1 MKDDDQQDNPLIDS
15 LKQSAPAADSSAKK
29 RAIALAM
36 AEFDLAKNQSSEQIA
51 EAENAT
57 RAKKLFSFQGFLEW
71 CRLSSGN
78 HPQANS
84 SRSDTMKIS
93 KKFFIGSLTTASVA
107 IIGLV
112 ILQKPN
118 SPFIESQHTPL
129 VVNDNYVAPQTQA
142 SPTVVS
148 EVKDDAQNDEVIL
161 TGIRAD
167 LAKSIDVKR
176 DANGVV
182 DAISSEDIGKFPD
195 ANAAE
200 AMNRIPNPVVEKT
213 KPMTREEFDVRMA
226 EAREEAKE
234 NGSLGKAKLARQWI
248 AAAKSEV
255 PAKPALAPAP
265 QSLSEP
271 SLIGGVDKFSQDTV
285 VQKQEEFRD
294 RFEEFKDNSVKA
306 VAEEPV
312 STFSIDVDTAS
323 YSFVRRML
331 NNGQLPSKDAVRSE
345 ELINYFDY
353 HYPVSSGRKTPFTT
367 SVNLMDSPWKR
378 GNKLIHVAIQGYQI
392 PVNEIPQTNLV
403 FLLDVSGS
411 MSDPDKLPLVKQSM
425 SLLLDSL
432 QPTDTVSIVVY
443 AGAAGTVLEP
453 TKVKDKTK
461 ILAAL
466 NNLQAGGS
474 TAGAEGINLA
484 YQLAEANFN
493 AKGVNR
499 IILATD
505 GDFNVGQTDDSSLQD
520 LVERKREKGIFLSV
534 LGFGQGN
541 YQDAMMQTL
550 AQNGNGTAAY
560 IDTLS
565 EAQKVLVTEATSNLF
580 PIAKDVKIQ
589 VEFNPNTVS
598 EYRLIGYETRAL
610 NREDFAN
617 DKIDAGEIGAG
628 QRVTAIYEITPKD
641 AKSGLLE
648 PSRYQ
653 SKSSISDKQENEYA
667 FVRLRYK
674 LPKEDKSTLVET
686 PVPVKAKEMSGA
698 MQSEVKFSVAVAGF
712 AQLLRGGNFME
723 NFAYDDVIKLAQEN
737 KGADEYGYRNEFIQ
751 LVRKAKIAK

>member
-1 MKDDDQQDNPLIDS
+1 MKMPSKKMFVGGLATASVAVVGLIMLQNANSPLIDS
-15 LKQSAPAADSSAKK
+15 K
-29 RAIALAM
+29 
-36 AEFDLAKNQSSEQIA
+36 
-51 EAENAT
+51 T
-57 RAKKLFSFQGFLEW
+57 
-71 CRLSSGN
+71 
-78 HPQANS
+78 
-84 SRSDTMKIS
+84 
-93 KKFFIGSLTTASVA
+93 V
-107 IIGLV
+107 
-112 ILQKPN
+112 
-118 SPFIESQHTPL
+118 PL
-129 VVNDNYVAPQTQA
+129 VVEENYIAPETQ
-142 SPTVVS
+142 SSSVVVD
-148 EVKDDAQNDEVIL
+148 EVKGDSQSEEIVV
-161 TGIRAD
+161 TGIRTQ
-167 LAKSIDVKR
+167 LKKPMDVKR
-176 DANGVV
+176 EANSVV
-182 DAISSEDIGKFPD
+182 NGSAK
-195 ANAAE
+195 
-200 AMNRIPNPVVEKT
+200 
-213 KPMTREEFDVRMA
+213 
-226 EAREEAKE
+226 EEAEYAATIAVEAARANKTA
-234 NGSLGKAKLARQWI
+234 AKPVL
-248 AAAKSEV
+248 AAAA
-255 PAKPALAPAP
+255 PLA
-265 QSLSEP
+265 ER
-271 SLIGGVDKFSQDTV
+271 SLIPGADQFAQDKSAQTS
-285 VQKQEEFRD
+285 KEFRD

-353 HYPVSSGRKTPFTT
+353 HYPVSNSRKTPFTT
-367 SVNLMDSPWKR
+367 SVNLLDSPWKK
-378 GNKLIHVAIQGYQI
+378 GNKLIHVAIQGYQL
-392 PVNEIPQTNLV
+392 PAKEIPQSNLV

-411 MSDPDKLPLVKQSM
+411 MDEPDKLPLVKQSM
-425 SLLLDSL
+425 GLLLDTL
-432 QPTDTVSIVVY
+432 RPDDTISIVVY
-443 AGAAGTVLEP
+443 AGAAGTVLAP
-453 TKVKDKTK
+453 TKAKDKTK

-474 TAGAEGINLA
+474 TAGAEGIELA

-493 AKGVNR
+493 PKGVNR
-499 IILATD
+499 ILLATD
-505 GDFNVGQTDDSSLQD
+505 GDFNVGQTDDSTLQD
-520 LVERKREKGIFLSV
+520 LVERKRDKGIFLSV

-628 QRVTAIYEITPKD
+628 QRVTAIYEITPKG

-653 SKSSISDKQENEYA
+653 STSSVSDKQENEYA

-686 PVPVKAKEMSGA
+686 PVLIKTKEANSSL
-698 MQSEVKFSVAVAGF
+698 QSEIKFSMAVAGF
-712 AQLLRGGNFME
+712 AQLLRGGSFME
-723 NFAYDDVIKLAQEN
+723 NFSYDDVIKLAQEN

>member
-1 MKDDDQQDNPLIDS
+1 MKDDDQKTDVLIDS
-15 LKQSAPAADSSAKK
+15 LKQAAPKADASAKK

-36 AEFDLAKNQSSEQIA
+36 AEFDLAKNQPAIQ
-51 EAENAT
+51 EAAIEKTAS
-57 RAKKLFSFQGFLEW
+57 AKKLFSFQGFLNW

-78 HPQANS
+78 HPQADSN
-84 SRSDTMKIS
+84 RSDTMKIS
-93 KKFFIGSLTTASVA
+93 SRNFLIGSLTTASVA
-107 IIGLV
+107 VIGLV

-118 SPFIESQHTPL
+118 SPLMDSPL
-129 VVNDNYVAPQTQA
+129 VVNETYVTPQAQPEPVPVVIGENKGKSDNSGANENEE
-142 SPTVVS
+142 VV
-148 EVKDDAQNDEVIL
+148 I
-161 TGIRAD
+161 TGIRQTLKEAD
-167 LAKSIDVKR
+167 DTKREAAQLASAKAELKKESSAKDKVLVDSIT
-176 DANGVV
+176 A
-182 DAISSEDIGKFPD
+182 EDIGSLPD
-195 ANAAE
+195 ASVSESLQRVAG
-200 AMNRIPNPVVEKT
+200 V
-213 KPMTREEFDVRMA
+213 
-226 EAREEAKE
+226 EAKRRKE
-234 NGSLGKAKLARQWI
+234 AEYAATAVESARANKAAP
-248 AAAKSEV
+248 E
-255 PAKPALAPAP
+255 PALAAAP
-265 QSLSEP
+265 LTER
-271 SLIGGVDKFSQDTV
+271 SLIPAADQIAAP
-285 VQKQEEFRD
+285 KQEEFRD

-331 NNGQLPSKDAVRSE
+331 NNGQMPSKDAVRSE

-353 HYPVSSGRKTPFTT
+353 HYPVSDSRKVPFTT
-367 SVNLMDSPWKR
+367 SVNLLDSPWKK
-378 GNKLIHVAIQGYQI
+378 GNKLIHVAIQGYQL
-392 PVNEIPQTNLV
+392 PAKEIPQSNLV

-411 MSDPDKLPLVKQSM
+411 MDEPDKLPLVKQSM
-425 SLLLDSL
+425 GLLLDTL
-432 QPTDTVSIVVY
+432 RPDDTISIVVY

-453 TKVKDKTK
+453 TKAKEKTK

-474 TAGAEGINLA
+474 TAGAEGISLA

-541 YQDAMMQTL
+541 YQDQMMQTL
-550 AQNGNGTAAY
+550 AQNGNGSAAY

-610 NREDFAN
+610 NREDFSN

-628 QRVTAIYEITPKD
+628 QRVTAIYEITPKGE
-641 AKSGLLE
+641 KGLLE
-648 PSRYQ
+648 PSRY
-653 SKSSISDKQENEYA
+653 KISSTTNDLQAAEYA

-674 LPKEDKSTLVET
+674 LPKEDKSTLIET
-686 PVPVKAKEMSGA
+686 PVLIKAKEMNA
-698 MQSEVKFSVAVAGF
+698 KVESEVKFSVAVAGF
-712 AQLLRGGNFME
+712 SQLLRGGQFME
-723 NFAYDDVIKLAQEN
+723 DFSYDDVIKLAQEN
-737 KGADEYGYRNEFIQ
+737 KGADEFGYRNEFVQ

>member
-1 MKDDDQQDNPLIDS
+1 MKDDDQKVDDLIDS
-15 LKQSAPAADSSAKK
+15 LKQSAPTADVSAKK

-36 AEFDLAKNQSSEQIA
+36 AEFDRAKNQSSDTATQII
-51 EAENAT
+51 E
-57 RAKKLFSFQGFLEW
+57 KKSFSFQGFLTW
-71 CRLSSGN
+71 CRLRGSN
-78 HPQANS
+78 PQS
-84 SRSDTMKIS
+84 PLRSDTMKMPS
-93 KKFFIGSLTTASVA
+93 KKMFIGGLATASIAAV
-107 IIGLV
+107 GL
-112 ILQKPN
+112 IMLQKPN
-118 SPFIESQHTPL
+118 SPFIDPQPTSL
-129 VVNDNYVAPQTQA
+129 VIEENYVAPETQA
-142 SPTVVS
+142 SPTVVT
-148 EVKDDAQNDEVIL
+148 EVKGDAQSDEIVVAGVRDAL
-161 TGIRAD
+161 EKAV
-167 LAKSIDVKR
+167 DVKR
-176 DANGVV
+176 DSAGVV
-182 DAISSEDIGKFPD
+182 DSITSEDMGHLPD
-195 ANAAE
+195 TSVAESLQRVEGDIAAE
-200 AMNRIPNPVVEKT
+200 RKIKETEFAVAASAKQAPKPV
-213 KPMTREEFDVRMA
+213 
-226 EAREEAKE
+226 
-234 NGSLGKAKLARQWI
+234 L
-248 AAAKSEV
+248 AAA
-255 PAKPALAPAP
+255 PLA
-265 QSLSEP
+265 ER
-271 SLIGGVDKFSQDTV
+271 SLIPGADQFAQDTIA
-285 VQKQEEFRD
+285 QQSPEEFRD

-331 NNGQLPSKDAVRSE
+331 NNGQLPTKDAVRSE

-353 HYPVSSGRKTPFTT
+353 HYPLSSSRKTPFTT
-367 SVNLMDSPWKR
+367 TVNLLDSPWKK
-378 GNKLIHVAIQGYQI
+378 GNKLIHVAIQGYQL
-392 PVNEIPQTNLV
+392 PAKEIPQSNLV

-411 MSDPDKLPLVKQSM
+411 MDEPDKLPLVKQSM
-425 SLLLDSL
+425 SLLLDTL
-432 QPTDTVSIVVY
+432 RPDDTISIVVY
-443 AGAAGTVLEP
+443 AGAAGTVLAP
-453 TKVKDKTK
+453 TKAKDKTK

-474 TAGAEGINLA
+474 TAGAEGIELA
-484 YQLAEANFN
+484 YKLAEANFN
-493 AKGVNR
+493 PKGVNR
-499 IILATD
+499 ILLATD
-505 GDFNVGQTDDSSLQD
+505 GDFNVGQTDDSTLQD
-520 LVERKREKGIFLSV
+520 LVERKRDKGIFLSV

-628 QRVTAIYEITPKD
+628 QRVTAIYEITPKG

-653 SKSSISDKQENEYA
+653 STSSVSDKQENEYA

-686 PVPVKAKEMSGA
+686 PVLTKVLKESNPSYDA
-698 MQSEVKFSVAVAGF
+698 EVNFGVAVAGF
-712 AQLLRGGNFME
+712 AQLLRGGQFME
-723 NFAYDDVIKLAQEN
+723 DFSYDDVIKLAQEN